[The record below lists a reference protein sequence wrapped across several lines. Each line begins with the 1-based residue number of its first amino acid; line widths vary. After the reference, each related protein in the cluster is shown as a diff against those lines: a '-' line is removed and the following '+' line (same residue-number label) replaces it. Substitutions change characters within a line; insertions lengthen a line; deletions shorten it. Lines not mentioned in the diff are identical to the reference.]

1 MDSATY
7 VRDGIEEAVT
17 CLMWCFGRKKCP
29 PEVVGFRLARGEFR
43 FFFFFLSSKRSAATV
58 RVRRASPRV
67 CATLITTCG
76 ADLVSDL
83 KVFAK
88 QGEFRFLE
96 FFDVVQKVGG
106 DGARPASV
114 TSSLCDPNY
123 DLWRRFSA
131 GLTLCR
137 IACAQGFAD

>member
-29 PEVVGFRLARGEFR
+29 PEVVAFRLARGEFR
-43 FFFFFLSSKRSAATV
+43 FFF
-58 RVRRASPRV
+58 
-67 CATLITTCG
+67 
-76 ADLVSDL
+76 
-83 KVFAK
+83 
-88 QGEFRFLE
+88 

-114 TSSLCDPNY
+114 TSSLCDANY
-123 DLWRRFSA
+123 DVWSRFSVRFESVRQ
-131 GLTLCR
+131 TR
-137 IACAQGFAD
+137 